1 MGLLY
6 KESHRNSNYCLKHHL
21 QCHCKPSFIPFL
33 QIAAGRYVA
42 RKIASALSKPQTQHN
57 VVPHSTAEAL
67 PQKCVSPAAS
77 HSLNASQVAAEKT
90 DFPNGAVNYFNGEA
104 TEQ

>member
-1 MGLLY
+1 MVWL
-6 KESHRNSNYCLKHHL
+6 
-21 QCHCKPSFIPFL
+21 I
-33 QIAAGRYVA
+33 IDAGRYVA
-42 RKIASALSKPQTQHN
+42 RKIASALNKPQTQRN

-77 HSLNASQVAAEKT
+77 HSLHVSQVPVEKT
-90 DFPNGAVNYFNGEA
+90 DFPNGAVNYFNEEA

>member
-21 QCHCKPSFIPFL
+21 QGHCRPRFIPFL
-33 QIAAGRYVA
+33 LIAAGRYVA
-42 RKIASALSKPQTQHN
+42 RKIASALNKSQTQHN
-57 VVPHSTAEAL
+57 VVSHSTAATV
-67 PQKCVSPAAS
+67 PQECVSSAAS
-77 HSLNASQVAAEKT
+77 PSLNESQVPAEKT

>member
-6 KESHRNSNYCLKHHL
+6 KESHTNSNYCLKHHL
-21 QCHCKPSFIPFL
+21 QRHCKPSFIPFL

-42 RKIASALSKPQTQHN
+42 RKIASALNKPQTQRN

-77 HSLNASQVAAEKT
+77 HSLHVSQVPVEKT
-90 DFPNGAVNYFNGEA
+90 DFPNGAVNYFNEEA